1 MEPEGNDAGTASTGA
16 DAAGERSIDI
26 IDPAA
31 GGHTAPPT
39 NGRTNG
45 QKIAAVNGAAAGNGQ
60 GAAAGEQRP
69 PLQGPREPSPEALQ
83 GEHRA
88 ASWELPAEPRAAARA
103 RALTAQALDAW
114 HVTDPGDVDDIV
126 LMVDELVTNAVVHGT
141 GPVRLDLRLDG
152 ARLTGEV
159 GDADP
164 AAPSGARPAPPVL
177 DWAEAGRGLLLVTA
191 LATAFGSRP
200 HPTGKTVWFTRTVH
214 PSVHPSGRP
223 HLERTITATPVTA
236 TTPATHAPPA
246 RR

>member
-1 MEPEGNDAGTASTGA
+1 MELEGNGASTGSTGA

-31 GGHTAPPT
+31 GGTTARRT
-39 NGRTNG
+39 NGRTSGQSNG
-45 QKIAAVNGAAAGNGQ
+45 QGNGPGNGQGNGPGNGLGIGPGIAAGNGQ
-60 GAAAGEQRP
+60 GAGAGER
-69 PLQGPREPSPEALQ
+69 
-83 GEHRA
+83 RA
-88 ASWELPAEPRAAARA
+88 VSWELPAERRTAARA

-141 GPVRLDLRLDG
+141 GPVRLGLRLDG

-164 AAPSGARPAPPVL
+164 AAPGGAPPAPPVL

-191 LATAFGSRP
+191 LATGFGART
-200 HPTGKTVWFTRTVH
+200 HPTGKTVWFTRDLHRAEGT
-214 PSVHPSGRP
+214 PAAA
-223 HLERTITATPVTA
+223 ATPPVTA
-236 TTPATHAPPA
+236 GAGPAPA
-246 RR
+246 

>member
-1 MEPEGNDAGTASTGA
+1 MELEGNGAGTGSTGA

-31 GGHTAPPT
+31 GGTTARRT
-39 NGRTNG
+39 NGRTSGQSNG
-45 QKIAAVNGAAAGNGQ
+45 LGIG
-60 GAAAGEQRP
+60 AGER
-69 PLQGPREPSPEALQ
+69 
-83 GEHRA
+83 RA
-88 ASWELPAEPRAAARA
+88 ASWELPAERRTAARA

-141 GPVRLDLRLDG
+141 GPVRLGLRLDG

-164 AAPSGARPAPPVL
+164 AAPGGAPPAPPVL

-191 LATAFGSRP
+191 LATGFGART
-200 HPTGKTVWFTRTVH
+200 HPTGKTVWFTRDLH
-214 PSVHPSGRP
+214 PAEGTPAAA
-223 HLERTITATPVTA
+223 ATPPVTA
-236 TTPATHAPPA
+236 GAGPAPA
-246 RR
+246 

>member
-1 MEPEGNDAGTASTGA
+1 MELEGNGAGTGSTGA

-31 GGHTAPPT
+31 GGTTARRT
-39 NGRTNG
+39 NGRTSGQSNG
-45 QKIAAVNGAAAGNGQ
+45 QGNGLGIGPGIAAGNGQ
-60 GAAAGEQRP
+60 GTGAGER
-69 PLQGPREPSPEALQ
+69 
-83 GEHRA
+83 RA
-88 ASWELPAEPRAAARA
+88 ASWELPAERRTAARA

-141 GPVRLDLRLDG
+141 GPVRLGLRLDG

-164 AAPSGARPAPPVL
+164 AAPGGAPPAPPVL

-191 LATAFGSRP
+191 LATGFGART
-200 HPTGKTVWFTRTVH
+200 HPTGKTVWFTRDLHRAEGT
-214 PSVHPSGRP
+214 PAAA
-223 HLERTITATPVTA
+223 ATPPVTA
-236 TTPATHAPPA
+236 GAGPAPA
-246 RR
+246 